1 MTYDQY
7 KFDPEWVKSEVIA
20 KQASV
25 KANLGADA
33 SLLRNAIKV
42 FADRLKKD
50 KRRYRD
56 YGCYWWAVKS
66 VLNVHGVTFGTN
78 DDPLMKAA
86 YKGDVPIETLVM
98 AEAFRDMYLA
108 TFLLYGNQYILDSE
122 SGEMIEIVDA
132 DMEGD

>member
-20 KQASV
+20 KQARV
-25 KANLGADA
+25 KENLGVDANL
-33 SLLRNAIKV
+33 LKNAIKV

-50 KRRYRD
+50 KLRYRD

-86 YKGDVPIETLVM
+86 YKGETPIETLVM
-98 AEAFRDMYLA
+98 AEAFRDMYLSE
-108 TFLLYGNQYILDSE
+108 FLLYSNQFVLDSE
-122 SGEMIEIVDA
+122 SGEMVEIFDG
-132 DMEGD
+132 DME

>member
-7 KFDPEWVKSEVIA
+7 KFDPEWVKSEVKA
-20 KQASV
+20 KQARV
-25 KANLGADA
+25 KENLGADA
-33 SLLRNAIKV
+33 SLLKNAIKV
-42 FADRLKKD
+42 FTDRLKKD

-78 DDPLMKAA
+78 DDVLMKAA
-86 YKGDVPIETLVM
+86 YKGETPIETLVM

-108 TFLLYGNQYILDSE
+108 DFLLYSNQFVLDSE
-122 SGEMIEIVDA
+122 SGEFVEIFDG
-132 DMEGD
+132 DMEE